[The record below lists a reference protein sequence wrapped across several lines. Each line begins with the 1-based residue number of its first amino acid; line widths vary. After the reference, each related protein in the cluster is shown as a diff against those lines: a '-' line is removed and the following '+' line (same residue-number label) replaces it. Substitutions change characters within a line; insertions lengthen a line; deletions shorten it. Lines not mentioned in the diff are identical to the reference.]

1 MIESSE
7 LRWLHISDL
16 HIGSP
21 ANEWVDT
28 TLRVKLKDLLQRTNK
43 YVHRSDKPLSLPCW

>member
-1 MIESSE
+1 MLEYSSINYIGELLNHFVFNGNITSNNVFGGEKMIESSE

-21 ANEWVDT
+21 ANE
-28 TLRVKLKDLLQRTNK
+28 
-43 YVHRSDKPLSLPCW
+43 